1 MGRGL
6 AWVCGSGWDPLWGG
20 TVGKNC
26 LDLLALKQGILV
38 HRRLD
43 AGGMRSLVIDLR
55 GNPGGLLDAAIDM
68 TNQFVKKGETSRDES
83 KFEIITVQYDNRTP
97 PTLKY

>member
-6 AWVCGSGWDPLWGG
+6 AGVCGSGWDPLWGG

-43 AGGMRSLVIDLR
+43 AGGGESWERVRARVDRGPLVVDHPR
-55 GNPGGLLDAAIDM
+55 
-68 TNQFVKKGETSRDES
+68 QV
-83 KFEIITVQYDNRTP
+83 
-97 PTLKY
+97 

>member
-26 LDLLALKQGILV
+26 LDLLALKQGILSTGEGV
-38 HRRLD
+38 
-43 AGGMRSLVIDLR
+43 GSL
-55 GNPGGLLDAAIDM
+55 A
-68 TNQFVKKGETSRDES
+68 S
-83 KFEIITVQYDNRTP
+83 
-97 PTLKY
+97 